1 LLVGGVIGAKKE
13 NARPGPHC
21 VTHSA
26 IIFILGTNIPLSPKK
41 IFPFFFFFLLL
52 KILDVVKKKVVG
64 MFFRPISLSPPT
76 LNVIWKLLCGI
87 FLFEK
92 TK

>member
-1 LLVGGVIGAKKE
+1 MKYIEGEEKEGNRNLVSRGVIGAKKE

-41 IFPFFFFFLLL
+41 IFPFFFFFFLLL
-52 KILDVVKKKVVG
+52 KILDVVKKKK
-64 MFFRPISLSPPT
+64 SLECFSDRFLSLPPNT
-76 LNVIWKLLCGI
+76 
-87 FLFEK
+87 
-92 TK
+92 

>member
-41 IFPFFFFFLLL
+41 IFPFCFFLLL
-52 KILDVVKKKVVG
+52 KILDVVKKKSRWNV
-64 MFFRPISLSPPT
+64 FPTDFSLSPPT